1 MVKKAQATSAAKSNG
16 YDGDQL
22 RAFIAKLEGYD
33 QDLLSEQG
41 AYMNR
46 CRAIRGSIKITFAEA
61 KATGI
66 PKKILA
72 GHVALR
78 KLERKKEAV
87 VESLEEDEGLAEAFD
102 LSASALGDFAAL
114 PLGIAAVDRASAR
127 VRQRTEKQADAD
139 AAVDSLAEEDDD
151 DLRPGFL
158 CDAHSFTPA

>member
-1 MVKKAQATSAAKSNG
+1 MATKAKAGSAAKSNG

-46 CRAIRGSIKITFAEA
+46 CRAIRGSIKITFTEA
-61 KATGI
+61 KAAGI

-72 GHVALR
+72 GHLALR
-78 KLERKKEAV
+78 KLERKKQAV
-87 VESLEEDEGLAEAFD
+87 VEGLQDDEGLAEAFD
-102 LSASALGDFAAL
+102 MTASALGDFAAL
-114 PLGIAAVDRASAR
+114 PLGVAAVDRAAAR

-139 AAVDSLAEEDDD
+139 GAIDSLAAEDDD

-158 CDAHSFTPA
+158 RAAHASALA

>member
-1 MVKKAQATSAAKSNG
+1 MAKKAQATSAAKSNG

-22 RAFIAKLEGYD
+22 RALIGKLEGYE

-46 CRAIRGSIKITFAEA
+46 CRAIRDSIKITFTEA
-61 KATGI
+61 KAAGI

-87 VESLEEDEGLAEAFD
+87 VESLQDEEGLAEAFD
-102 LSASALGDFAAL
+102 MTASALGDFAAL
-114 PLGIAAVDRASAR
+114 PLGIAAVHRAAAR
-127 VRQRTEKQADAD
+127 VRQRIEKQSGAD
-139 AAVDSLAEEDDD
+139 AAIDSLAAEEDDD
-151 DLRPGFL
+151 FRPGFL
-158 CDAHSFTPA
+158 RDAHASAPA

>member
-1 MVKKAQATSAAKSNG
+1 
-16 YDGDQL
+16 
-22 RAFIAKLEGYD
+22 
-33 QDLLSEQG
+33 
-41 AYMNR
+41 MNR

-72 GHVALR
+72 SHVALR

-87 VESLEEDEGLAEAFD
+87 VESLEDDEGLAEAFD
-102 LSASALGDFAAL
+102 LTASALGDFAAL

-139 AAVDSLAEEDDD
+139 AAVDSLAQEDDD

-158 CDAHSFTPA
+158 RDAHASALV